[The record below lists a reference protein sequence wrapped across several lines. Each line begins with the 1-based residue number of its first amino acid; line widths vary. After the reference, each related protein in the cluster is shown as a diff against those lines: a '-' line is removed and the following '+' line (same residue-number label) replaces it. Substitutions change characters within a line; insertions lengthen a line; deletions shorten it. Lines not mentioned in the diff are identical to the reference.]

1 LYTLKIHRKIEICEG
16 VRALGL
22 DGFSKGW
29 VAVLLDGDLREIR
42 FCRNVAEA
50 LSIGFDRAAIDIP
63 IGMTD
68 DGERA
73 CDLLARERLRPH
85 SSRVFTG
92 ARRWLWTEFSDPDR
106 ANRDAVL
113 RGQKRVSRQLWHLG
127 PKIMEADAYVR
138 ANRSH
143 DIREAHPELVF
154 LRLNAGKPLP
164 PKKSEE
170 GLRLRRR
177 LLKRE
182 GIGAIDK
189 WLTNERIGTGAKC
202 DDVLDACAVAIAA
215 RDVAGC
221 VPEGRAPRDA
231 YGLPMQI
238 WS

>member
-1 LYTLKIHRKIEICEG
+1 

-42 FCRNVAEA
+42 FCHDVAEA

-85 SSRVFTG
+85 FSRVFTG

-106 ANRDAVL
+106 ANRDAL
-113 RGQKRVSRQLWHLG
+113 RRGQKRVSRQLWHLG

-138 ANRSH
+138 ANGMH
-143 DIREAHPELVF
+143 DVREAHPELVF

-164 PKKSEE
+164 SKKSEE

-182 GIGAIDK
+182 GIVAIDK
-189 WLTNERIGTGAKC
+189 WLTKERIGTGAKS

-215 RDVAGC
+215 RDAAGC
-221 VPEGRAPRDA
+221 VPEGNAARDA

>member
-1 LYTLKIHRKIEICEG
+1 

-22 DGFSKGW
+22 DGFGKGW
-29 VAVLLDGDLREIR
+29 VAVLIDGDLHEIR
-42 FCRNVAEA
+42 FCRDVAEA
-50 LSIGFDRAAIDIP
+50 LSIGFGRAAIDIP

-92 ARRWLWTEFSDPDR
+92 ARRWLWREFSDPDH
-106 ANRDAVL
+106 ANRAAL
-113 RGQKRVSRQLWHLG
+113 QRGQKRVSRQLWHLG
-127 PKIMEADAYVR
+127 PKVMEVDTFVR
-138 ANRSH
+138 ANRLR

-154 LRLNAGKPLP
+154 LRLNDCKPLP
-164 PKKSEE
+164 SKKSEA
-170 GLRLRRR
+170 GIRVRRL

-182 GIGAIDK
+182 GIRSIDR
-189 WLTNERIGTGAKC
+189 WLAGERFGTGAKC

-215 RDVAGC
+215 RDATGC
-221 VPEGRAPRDA
+221 YPDGIPPSDA